1 MSRLLVLMGGA
12 ALLATGFGVGFVASS
27 TGSDPAGA
35 PTEVEKVVI
44 RLKDGLIE
52 LDQSGGGRNRKAKE
66 VEAAAHPV
74 AGTPERAP

>member
-27 TGSDPAGA
+27 TGSDPAEA

-44 RLKDGLIE
+44 RLKDGVTHE
-52 LDQSGGGRNRKAKE
+52 LTAG
-66 VEAAAHPV
+66 EAAARIERLESLV
-74 AGTPERAP
+74 AR